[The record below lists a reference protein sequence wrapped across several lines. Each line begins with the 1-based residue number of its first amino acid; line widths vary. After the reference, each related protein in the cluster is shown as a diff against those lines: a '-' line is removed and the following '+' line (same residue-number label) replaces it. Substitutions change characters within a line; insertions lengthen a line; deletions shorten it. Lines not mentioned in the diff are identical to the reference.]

1 MYCQKEAQLTMQ
13 QLNLP
18 AASLNVRN
26 RSGKPYVF
34 DLFRKRYVLLT
45 PEEWVRQHFLRYLY
59 EHKSYPAG
67 LIAVEASLKY
77 NRMVRRADAIVYGSS
92 GKPLMIIECK
102 APHIPISQDV
112 FDQVARY
119 NFPFGVAFLVVTNG
133 MQHFCMLRDE
143 AAQQWAAMD
152 DIPHFHDINTMEPEV
167 LLRLSVTA
175 GQNDSDK

>member
-1 MYCQKEAQLTMQ
+1 MQ

-18 AASLNVRN
+18 KAILNIRD

-45 PEEWVRQHFLRYLY
+45 PEEWVRQHFLRYLH
-59 EHKSYPAG
+59 EHKGYPAG

-77 NRMVRRADAIVYGSS
+77 NRMARRADAIIYDSN

-102 APHIPISQDV
+102 ATHIPLSQDV

-119 NFPFGVAFLVVTNG
+119 NYPFGVAFLTVTNG
-133 MQHFCMLRDE
+133 LQHICMLRDASAE
-143 AAQQWAAMD
+143 RWMALN
-152 DIPHFHDINTMEPEV
+152 DIPNFKDINMLNPQEIV
-167 LLRLSVTA
+167 NQFVNH
-175 GQNDSDK
+175 G

>member
-1 MYCQKEAQLTMQ
+1 MQ

-18 AASLNVRN
+18 VASLRIQN

-34 DLFRKRYVLLT
+34 DLFRRRYILLT
-45 PEEWVRQHFLRYLY
+45 PEEWVRQHFLCYLHA
-59 EHKSYPAG
+59 HKGYPAG

-77 NRMVRRADAIVYGSS
+77 NRMARRADAIVYGSS

-102 APHIPISQDV
+102 AAHISISQDV

-133 MQHFCMLRDE
+133 LQHFCMLRDVVSE
-143 AAQQWAAMD
+143 KWVALN
-152 DIPHFHDINTMEPEV
+152 DIPHFHEINKDNPES
-167 LLRLSVTA
+167 LLLKLAKT
-175 GQNDSDK
+175 GQNISEK

>member
-1 MYCQKEAQLTMQ
+1 MQ

-18 AASLNVRN
+18 AASLSIQN

-45 PEEWVRQHFLRYLY
+45 PEEWVRQHFLRYLT
-59 EHKSYPAG
+59 EHKDYPSG

-77 NRMVRRADAIVYGSS
+77 NRMARRADAIVYGSS

-102 APHIPISQDV
+102 AAHIPITQDV

-133 MQHFCMLRDE
+133 MKHFCMLRDE
-143 AAQQWAAMD
+143 SAGQWVALD
-152 DIPHFHDINTMEPEV
+152 DIPAFHYINTKDTET
-167 LLRLSVTA
+167 LLRLFINT
-175 GQNDSDK
+175 GQNIS